1 MTLVEKEY
9 KGKGI
14 AKSATILLL
23 KYAFS
28 SLKLHTVYLLT
39 ETENAAAQKLFQQC
53 GFIKTGIA
61 EKSAVNRGKYV
72 DRFRYQI
79 TVSDYYKIL
88 QLEQTVYDT
97 PLYQIENA
105 ANRIFIK
112 RDDFF
117 LFLLAEIKQEK
128 LLIFS
133 KR

>member
-53 GFIKTGIA
+53 GFIK
-61 EKSAVNRGKYV
+61 
-72 DRFRYQI
+72 
-79 TVSDYYKIL
+79 
-88 QLEQTVYDT
+88 
-97 PLYQIENA
+97 
-105 ANRIFIK
+105 
-112 RDDFF
+112 RDAFF
-117 LFLLAEIKQEK
+117 LFLLAEIRQEK

-133 KR
+133 MR